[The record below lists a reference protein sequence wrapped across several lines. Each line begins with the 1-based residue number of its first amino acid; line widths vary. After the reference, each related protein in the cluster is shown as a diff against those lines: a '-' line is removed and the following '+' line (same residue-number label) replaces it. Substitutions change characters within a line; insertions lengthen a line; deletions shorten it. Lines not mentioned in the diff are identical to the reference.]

1 MKKPFSLSKTPFD
14 VYAFAILIILTSL
27 IVVWT
32 NIYNRPLGALYANV
46 YIESNQ
52 VDSLSLAVDQEV
64 TYFQDEYPVLLGDI
78 TLEIASR
85 RVRIKDEVSP
95 LHYCSL
101 QGWIDQPGLP
111 IVCAPNQFLVVIEA

>member
-1 MKKPFSLSKTPFD
+1 MRPFSLIKTSFD
-14 VYAFAILIILTSL
+14 VYAFAFLIVFTSL

-32 NIYNRPLGALYANV
+32 NVYNRPLGALYANV
-46 YIESNQ
+46 YIETEQ
-52 VDSLSLAVDQEV
+52 VESLSLSVDQEV
-64 TYFQDEYPVLLGDI
+64 TFFQEDYPVLLGDI
-78 TLEIASR
+78 TLEIVAR
-85 RVRIKDEVSP
+85 RVRIKEEVSP

>member
-1 MKKPFSLSKTPFD
+1 MRPFSLHKTSFD
-14 VYAFAILIILTSL
+14 VYAFAILIIFTSL

-32 NIYNRPLGALYANV
+32 NVYNRPLGALYANV
-46 YIESNQ
+46 YIETEQ
-52 VDSLSLAVDQEV
+52 VESLSLSVDQEV
-64 TYFQDEYPVLLGDI
+64 TFFQEDYPVLLGDI
-78 TLEIASR
+78 TLEIVAR
-85 RVRIKDEVSP
+85 RVRIKEEVSP